1 VCNNNSNNNKYLIK
15 KKKTH
20 LETFVDIKCNRVDAV
35 DKDSNDNIQHFKSIN
50 HDGIG
55 IFSSGST
62 ILMKAKMY
70 NIIRAIVDL

>member
-1 VCNNNSNNNKYLIK
+1 VAAVDNSSTVGSDSNNN
-15 KKKTH
+15 
-20 LETFVDIKCNRVDAV
+20 N
-35 DKDSNDNIQHFKSIN
+35 NNNIHFKSIN

-70 NIIRAIVDL
+70 NIIRGDSGFVKK